1 MTDNSAT
8 QPQQDPIQNLEQRMA
23 QITPQLDQFRRDL
36 ESVQDIK
43 NQTDA
48 LKSEIKQSY
57 ENSKNDLASITETK
71 TTFEALKRQAQTQH
85 NSLNTKIESLQTQIQ
100 ETENLKSRLDNVLG
114 EIQSIKDS
122 ADQNKNGVNED
133 IQAINQTKLDFEN
146 LRNQAQT
153 LHHDLQARQT
163 DAQAKIDE
171 IYSINTKIVELH
183 DDLLVDNRDESNNVT
198 ERCVSTQIY
207 DLFEEMKKLSDEMKK
222 DRANIKT
229 ETDNLKA
236 SLEKEI
242 RSLLPEAGAAGLSS
256 AYVQSKSKYG
266 YIPYDGNF
274 MTWGNARHFIK
285 SYVPTL
291 SYYLMFIAPLG
302 GMVWLFVDLFKD
314 LQSNEINE
322 KVMIFRVLIALPLA
336 VISLFGWSSIRLSRR
351 LYEEYNHKQRVMQL
365 YHSFKAEIDNEGT
378 EDHKKALLSIML
390 KAVDDKPSLVMKG
403 LDDLWPSINLSG
415 LLPFFAKKD

>member
-1 MTDNSAT
+1 MTDNPAV
-8 QPQQDPIQNLEQRMA
+8 QPQQDPIQNFEQRMA
-23 QITPQLDQFRRDL
+23 QIAPQIDQFRRDL

-43 NQTDA
+43 NQTDT
-48 LKSEIKQSY
+48 LKGEIKQSY
-57 ENSKNDLASITETK
+57 ENSKNDLASITESK
-71 TTFEALKRQAQTQH
+71 TTFEALKKQAQTQH
-85 NSLNTKIESLQTQIQ
+85 NGLSTKLDSLQTQIQ
-100 ETENLKSRLDNVLG
+100 ETENLKSRLDNVLT
-114 EIQSIKDS
+114 EIQSIRDS
-122 ADQNKNGVNED
+122 AEQNRNSVNDD
-133 IQAINQTKLDFEN
+133 IQAVNQAKSDFEN

-153 LHHDLQARQT
+153 LHNDLQSRQT

-171 IYSINTKIVELH
+171 IYSLNTKIVELH
-183 DDLLVDNRDESNNVT
+183 DELLVDNRDENNNVT
-198 ERCVSTQIY
+198 ERCVSTEIY

-222 DRANIKT
+222 YRINAKT
-229 ETDNLKA
+229 ETDTLKV

-266 YIPYDGNF
+266 YIPYDGKF
-274 MTWGNARHFIK
+274 VSWGSVGHFVK
-285 SYVPTL
+285 SYIPPIW
-291 SYYLMFIAPLG
+291 YYLMFIAPLG
-302 GMVWLFVDLFKD
+302 AMIWLFVDLFKD
-314 LQSNEINE
+314 LQSTEINE
-322 KVMIFRVLIALPLA
+322 TVVIFRALIALPLA

-403 LDDLWPSINLSG
+403 IDDLWPSINLSG